1 MGRAFEFRKE
11 RKFKRW
17 AGMAKTFS
25 RITKDVI
32 MAVKEGGDNPDS
44 NYRLRLLYQN
54 AKAANMP
61 KENVERAIKKATSKD
76 QADYKTIIYEG
87 YAPHGI
93 AVLVE
98 TATDNNIRTVAN
110 VRSYFNKLNGSF
122 GTQGSVEFMFEHK
135 CNCKIAAD
143 GIDIEELEFAL
154 IDFGIEDVFSDTEE
168 KDGETLNI
176 IMVYGQFSEF
186 GNISRGL
193 EELGHE
199 ILESGFEY
207 IPTIT
212 KDITE
217 EQVAEVAKL
226 IEKLE
231 EDDDVQ
237 NVYTTMR

>member
-1 MGRAFEFRKE
+1 
-11 RKFKRW
+11 
-17 AGMAKTFS
+17 
-25 RITKDVI
+25 
-32 MAVKEGGDNPDS
+32 
-44 NYRLRLLYQN
+44 
-54 AKAANMP
+54 
-61 KENVERAIKKATSKD
+61 
-76 QADYKTIIYEG
+76 
-87 YAPHGI
+87 
-93 AVLVE
+93 
-98 TATDNNIRTVAN
+98 
-110 VRSYFNKLNGSF
+110 
-122 GTQGSVEFMFEHK
+122 
-135 CNCKIAAD
+135 
-143 GIDIEELEFAL
+143 
-154 IDFGIEDVFSDTEE
+154 
-168 KDGETLNI
+168 
-176 IMVYGQFSEF
+176 MVYGQFSEF

>member
-1 MGRAFEFRKE
+1 MGGGWWVQLQAALDEFGIKPGEGNRDVAIFDDRINQE
-11 RKFKRW
+11 SE
-17 AGMAKTFS
+17 AG
-25 RITKDVI
+25 
-32 MAVKEGGDNPDS
+32 G
-44 NYRLRLLYQN
+44 
-54 AKAANMP
+54 
-61 KENVERAIKKATSKD
+61 
-76 QADYKTIIYEG
+76 
-87 YAPHGI
+87 
-93 AVLVE
+93 
-98 TATDNNIRTVAN
+98 VALE
-110 VRSYFNKLNGSF
+110 LNSF

-135 CNCKIAAD
+135 CNCKISAD

-154 IDFGIEDVFSDTEE
+154 IDFGIEDVFADTEE

-193 EELGHE
+193 EELEHE

-212 KDITE
+212 KEISE
-217 EQVAEVAKL
+217 EQVAEVEKL